1 MKHAPGALLVLAL
14 AILGWVGCSSPRQ
27 APKPVPGGY
36 SAISVTSS
44 EAVAAAQFAVDA
56 QNRRL
61 RADSPSSGAM
71 LRLIRLV
78 QADEQVVAGK
88 NYRLV
93 LRVAGDGGER
103 TAVAT
108 VWWQSW
114 RTPDPYQLTAWEW
127 R

>member
-1 MKHAPGALLVLAL
+1 MNNTPGAVWILAL
-14 AILGWVGCSSPRQ
+14 AILGWASCSSPRQ
-27 APKPVPGGY
+27 SRQPVPGGY
-36 SAISVTSS
+36 AAMSVTSS
-44 EAVAAAQFAVDA
+44 EAVAAARFAVEA
-56 QNRRL
+56 QDRRL
-61 RADSPSSGAM
+61 RADSASSGSP
-71 LRLIRLV
+71 LRLLRLV

-93 LRVAGDGGER
+93 LRVGGDGGER